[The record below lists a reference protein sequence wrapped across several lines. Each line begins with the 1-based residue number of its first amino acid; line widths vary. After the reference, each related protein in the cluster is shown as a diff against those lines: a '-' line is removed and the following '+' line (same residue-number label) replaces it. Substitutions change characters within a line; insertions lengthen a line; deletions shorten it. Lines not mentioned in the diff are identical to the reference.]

1 MVPNHQPDSNL
12 PPFDPS
18 SSPHRHVTQRGC
30 DSTWSWQVG
39 AHSSLRQGGELNL
52 TLVVSTCSTPK
63 WTIEEVEAWTI
74 LVQPGFW
81 PSNIG
86 LLNGL
91 VMFSQFWP
99 STMGDQRDHSATIL
113 LGEFC
118 WEISS
123 EFETVACPVTF
134 SRDFL
139 HLSAVPIHPVT
150 GSSTHRSVKTRGQ
163 GVGKF
168 LEFHWWKV
176 HKQK

>member
-30 DSTWSWQVG
+30 DSTWRWQVW

-63 WTIEEVEAWTI
+63 WTVEEVEAWKI

-86 LLNGL
+86 FLNGL
-91 VMFSQFWP
+91 VSF
-99 STMGDQRDHSATIL
+99 DHQQWGIR
-113 LGEFC
+113 GIIRRFC
-118 WEISS
+118 WVS
-123 EFETVACPVTF
+123 FVGKFHGRNLKPG
-134 SRDFL
+134 
-139 HLSAVPIHPVT
+139 LSASFC
-150 GSSTHRSVKTRGQ
+150 SSDPSSNWKFYTPFGEVSRGQ
-163 GVGKF
+163 GLGNF
-168 LEFHWWKV
+168 LEFYWWKV